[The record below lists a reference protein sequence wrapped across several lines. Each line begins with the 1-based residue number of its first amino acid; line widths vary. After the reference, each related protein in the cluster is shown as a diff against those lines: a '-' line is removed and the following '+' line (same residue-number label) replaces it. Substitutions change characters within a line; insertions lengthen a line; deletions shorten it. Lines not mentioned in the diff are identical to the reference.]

1 VPFELSVKY
10 LHDRYLPD
18 KAMDIIDE
26 LGQTLC
32 SRGKK
37 GVMVTSRDIQESVA
51 RMLKLPSTVISIDN
65 RERLMTLA
73 DDIKG
78 KIVGQDSAVDAV
90 VKAIKRSYA
99 GLNREK

>member
-1 VPFELSVKY
+1 ML
-10 LHDRYLPD
+10 
-18 KAMDIIDE
+18 
-26 LGQTLC
+26 
-32 SRGKK
+32 RGKK
-37 GVMVTSRDIQESVA
+37 GFMVTSRDIQESVA

-90 VKAIKRSYA
+90 VKPIKRSYA
-99 GLNREK
+99 GLTLGRIDR